1 MVFCPYVQILFFQTT
16 PVFLFLQYVLSDVSH
31 ATYTDYIQTFIL
43 PINLLQLK
51 NYFYFCQRIKGIF
64 SSIAQCLSLS
74 LYFCISIL
82 LRASS
87 REKYSTP
94 LCSSEWT
101 NSPLTVAPSNT
112 VTHVIFSASCSIPLI
127 N

>member
-1 MVFCPYVQILFFQTT
+1 MYKSFFSDNTSFFCI
-16 PVFLFLQYVLSDVSH
+16 LQYVLSDVSH

-43 PINLLQLK
+43 PMNLLQLK

-64 SSIAQCLSLS
+64 SSITQCLSLS

-101 NSPLTVAPSNT
+101 NSPLTVAPSNIII
-112 VTHVIFSASCSIPLI
+112 HVIFSTSCSIPLI